1 MRRLSLLLSFV
12 IISCFSSAYTQGRNN
27 SVLFIGNSYT
37 SSNNLPEMV
46 FQISFH
52 AGKPYSYSTDFVETP
67 GGATF
72 QQHCSNR
79 SMSLIQEGGW
89 NYVILQEQS
98 QLPSFPIHQVE
109 NECFPYAQQLVDSIY
124 AHSYCATPIFF
135 MTWGRENG
143 DQENAQYFPPL
154 GTYEGMDSL
163 LYARYMIMKEENDA
177 AVAPVGR
184 VWRYIRK
191 KHPEIKLYQEDGSHP
206 SLLGTYAAACTF
218 FTIIHQSDPREI
230 NHYENLDE
238 SVARTIIEA
247 VRTVVYDSLDNWLRV
262 KPSADFS
269 ATINGYSVQF
279 ENQSELAHS
288 YKWIFENGDTSLAE
302 NAVYTFSEV
311 GNHTVT
317 LIAERHCTYDTIQ
330 KVITID
336 SNASIAGVYDIDNL
350 KVYPNPTKDIVFI
363 DNASKRIHSVALI
376 DATGRILISQD
387 VNDNSTSLNLQ
398 NMQRGLYILA
408 VYTHKDAPIYR
419 KIIVE

>member
-1 MRRLSLLLSFV
+1 
-12 IISCFSSAYTQGRNN
+12 
-27 SVLFIGNSYT
+27 
-37 SSNNLPEMV
+37 
-46 FQISFH
+46 
-52 AGKPYSYSTDFVETP
+52 
-67 GGATF
+67 
-72 QQHCSNR
+72 
-79 SMSLIQEGGW
+79 
-89 NYVILQEQS
+89 
-98 QLPSFPIHQVE
+98 
-109 NECFPYAQQLVDSIY
+109 
-124 AHSYCATPIFF
+124 
-135 MTWGRENG
+135 
-143 DQENAQYFPPL
+143 
-154 GTYEGMDSL
+154 
-163 LYARYMIMKEENDA
+163 
-177 AVAPVGR
+177 
-184 VWRYIRK
+184 
-191 KHPEIKLYQEDGSHP
+191 
-206 SLLGTYAAACTF
+206 
-218 FTIIHQSDPREI
+218 
-230 NHYENLDE
+230 
-238 SVARTIIEA
+238 VARTIIEA